1 MRCRSWEIIPG
12 KGAPR
17 HRDYVH
23 LAAIKNEEIRET
35 NHIIRRSLSFG
46 LLLVCIG
53 LTLTLFYII
62 WW

>member
-1 MRCRSWEIIPG
+1 M
-12 KGAPR
+12 
-17 HRDYVH
+17 H